1 MIGVTQEKQRV
12 LIPSKVAP
20 EMLEVLRGYA
30 GLEIVAPG
38 EVSQEKLAERLSG
51 IEKKT
56 KKRPELQI
64 ADLCLYP
71 VAQVM
76 GQPDNCAYQAMQ
88 KAGLLADCLLLP
100 EELEMAGIKYF
111 CFDGKNKTA

>member
-1 MIGVTQEKQRV
+1 MCYKELLTKGHPFN
-12 LIPSKVAP
+12 PSTAAKYEP
-20 EMLEVLRGYA
+20 L
-30 GLEIVAPG
+30 P
-38 EVSQEKLAERLSG
+38 QEKLAQRLSG